1 VALNF
6 LFMTA
11 LRTHSPT
18 KVDFKTAGYVLDAA
32 KTVRG
37 VKDVYLGV
45 YRYSQTHSDAIFEQ
59 NSFLSIVKMLKETQV
74 KLEFVCLSDAPFDAE
89 TYRYAR
95 LYFDVLK
102 EAREITRSLRTE
114 NIDWSA
120 TPLRYR
126 ELLNTAVELFDA
138 IEVCT
143 SQLEKKLAELDAP
156 FAEKSRFLTRVSGEK
171 LWSDR
176 NKNYEYLV

>member
-1 VALNF
+1 
-6 LFMTA
+6 MTA
-11 LRTHSPT
+11 LRTHPHI
-18 KVDFKTAGYVLDAA
+18 KVDFKSAGYVLDAA

-37 VKDVYLGV
+37 VKDVYFGV
-45 YRYSQTHSDAIFEQ
+45 YRNPQINSDAIFEQ
-59 NSFLSIVKMLKETQV
+59 KSFVSIVKMLKETQS

-102 EAREITRSLRTE
+102 EARDITRSLRTE

-120 TPLRYR
+120 TPLKYR
-126 ELLNTAVELFDA
+126 SLLNTAVELFDA
-138 IEVCT
+138 IELCAT
-143 SQLEKKLAELDAP
+143 QLEKKLNELNAPIAE
-156 FAEKSRFLTRVSGEK
+156 ESRYLARISGEK
-171 LWSDR
+171 LWSER